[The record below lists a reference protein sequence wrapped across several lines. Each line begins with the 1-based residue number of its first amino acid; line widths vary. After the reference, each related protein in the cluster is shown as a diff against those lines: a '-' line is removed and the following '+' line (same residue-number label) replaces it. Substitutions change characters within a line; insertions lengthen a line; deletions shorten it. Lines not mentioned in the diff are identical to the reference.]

1 MGPTREGPNVVDTLL
16 SAVISLLT
24 FQHLSYMLLGVSV
37 GLVIGVI
44 PGLGGIAGL
53 SLLIP
58 FLYGMDEIAAL
69 AMLIGLVAVIPTSD
83 TFSSVLMGI
92 PGSSASQATVL
103 DGFPLARQ
111 GQAARAL
118 SAAFIS
124 SMAGGIFG
132 AVLLTGFVVIARPL
146 ILSFGSA
153 ELFMLALFGLS
164 MVAVLAGRSLAKG
177 IAACCVGLI
186 IGSIGGAPATGEFRM
201 IFGFDYLYD
210 GIPLVIIGLGF
221 FAIPE
226 IADLLRKNSA
236 IASGNA
242 LGSGWF
248 RGFRD
253 WWNNVWL
260 SMRCAGIG
268 CIIGAIPGLGGS
280 VVDWIAYGH
289 AVQTVKKE
297 PQFGKGDIRGVVAP
311 ESANNAMQGG
321 ALLPTM
327 LFGIPGSGAM
337 AVFLGGMVLLGI
349 QPGPSMV
356 GADLNITYSVV
367 WSLALANVM
376 GAGICLALAIPISKL
391 TQIPFQRLAPFMIVL
406 ICFAA
411 FQATRSLAD
420 LVALLCLGVLGV
432 LMKRFGWPRPA
443 LLIGFVLAPQAE
455 TYLYQALQF
464 NGWDFLLR
472 PGVIIIG
479 LMTLA
484 SIWFGLRNRVDEHG
498 HVVPN
503 EDDAP
508 DVPSLRAHLPQIL
521 FAVAMAGVLLVALTD
536 ALAHDFL
543 AQVFPLSVALVG
555 LTLLI
560 VLLPQLARG
569 KTGHHSHF
577 DAELTGEHVGQ
588 PGIGNLWGGLAWIAG
603 LVGLTALIGFY
614 GALLIFFPIFLLV
627 RARTG
632 IVATVLMTAA
642 AAGIIL
648 VLAWAL
654 SLNFPSGVLQD
665 AASLPWPFR

>member
-1 MGPTREGPNVVDTLL
+1 VVDTLL
-16 SAVISLLT
+16 SAFGTLLT
-24 FQHLSYMLLGVSV
+24 FQHLFYMLIGVSV

-58 FLYGMDEIAAL
+58 FLYGMDEITAL

-132 AVLLTGFVVIARPL
+132 AIVLTGFVVIARPL

-177 IAACCVGLI
+177 LAACCVGLI

-210 GIPLVIIGLGF
+210 GIPLVIVGLGF

-226 IADLLRKNSA
+226 IADLLRKNAA
-236 IASGNA
+236 ISQGNA

-248 RGFRD
+248 QGLRD
-253 WWNNVWL
+253 WWANIWL
-260 SMRCAGIG
+260 SMRCAGLG

-289 AVQTVKKE
+289 AVQTVKKD
-297 PQFGKGDIRGVVAP
+297 PNFGKGDIRGVIAP

-327 LFGIPGSGAM
+327 LFGIPGSGSM

-349 QPGPSMV
+349 EPGPSMV
-356 GADLNITYSVV
+356 GPDLNITYSII

-420 LVALLCLGVLGV
+420 LVALLGLGVLGV

-443 LLIGFVLAPQAE
+443 LLIGYVLAPQAE
-455 TYLYQALQF
+455 TYFYQAMQF
-464 NGWDFLLR
+464 YDWGFVTR
-472 PGVIIIG
+472 PGVIIIAV
-479 LMTLA
+479 MTLA
-484 SIWFGLRNRVDEHG
+484 SVYFGLRNRVDDTG
-498 HVVPN
+498 QAVPTA
-503 EDDAP
+503 EDVANLP
-508 DVPSLRAHLPQIL
+508 NAAARLPQIL
-521 FAVAMAGVLLVALTD
+521 FAGLVAVILGV
-536 ALAHDFL
+536 ALEDSLHHSL
-543 AQVFPLSVALVG
+543 LGQVFPLSVAIIGLVM
-555 LTLLI
+555 TVILI
-560 VLLPQLARG
+560 PQLIRG
-569 KTGHHSHF
+569 EPGHAAHF
-577 DAELTGEHVGQ
+577 DAELSSDYAGQ
-588 PGIGNLWGGLAWIAG
+588 EGIGNLWGGLAWIAG

-614 GALLIFFPIFLLV
+614 AALLLFFPVFLIR
-627 RARTG
+627 RAQAG
-632 IVATVLMTAA
+632 LVATVIMTAG
-642 AAGIIL
+642 AAGVIL

-654 SLNFPSGVLQD
+654 SLNFPSGYLQD
-665 AASLPWPFR
+665 AVDLPWPFR

>member
-1 MGPTREGPNVVDTLL
+1 MVDTLL
-16 SAVISLLT
+16 TALSNLLS
-24 FQHLSYMLLGVSV
+24 FQHLIYMLLGVSV
-37 GLVIGVI
+37 GLMVGVI

-53 SLLIP
+53 SLLMP
-58 FLYGMDEIAAL
+58 FLYGMEETTAL

-132 AVLLTGFVVIARPL
+132 AVVLTGFVVIARPI
-146 ILSFGSA
+146 ILSFASA

-177 IAACCVGLI
+177 LAACCVGLI

-210 GIPLVIIGLGF
+210 GIPLVIVGLGF

-236 IASGNA
+236 IAEGNA

-248 RGFRD
+248 QGFRD
-253 WWNNVWL
+253 WWRNLWL

-297 PQFGKGDIRGVVAP
+297 PGFGKGDIRGVIAP

-376 GAGICLALAIPISKL
+376 GAGICLALAIPISRL

-420 LVALLCLGVLGV
+420 LVALLGLGVLGV

-443 LLIGFVLAPQAE
+443 LLIGYVLAPQAE
-455 TYLYQALQF
+455 TYFYQALQF
-464 NGWDFLLR
+464 NGWSFLGR

-484 SIWFGLRNRVDEHG
+484 SVVFGLRNRVDEHG

-503 EDDAP
+503 ADDAP
-508 DVPSLRAHLPQIL
+508 DVPSFKAHLPQIG
-521 FAVAMAGVLLVALTD
+521 FAVAMAGLLLVALTD
-536 ALAHDFL
+536 AFRHDFL
-543 AQVFPLSVALVG
+543 GQVFPLSVSVIG
-555 LTLLI
+555 LAMMAILI
-560 VLLPQLARG
+560 PQLLWG
-569 KTGHHSHF
+569 QVGHHAHF

-588 PGIGNLWGGLAWIAG
+588 EGIGNLWGGLGWIAG

-614 GALLIFFPIFLLV
+614 AALVVFFPMFLIR
-627 RARTG
+627 RAKAG
-632 IVATVLMTAA
+632 VLATALMTLGC
-642 AAGIIL
+642 AGFIL
-648 VLAWAL
+648 TLAWAL
-654 SLNFPSGVLQD
+654 SLNFPSGLLQD
-665 AASLPWPFR
+665 ALDLPWPFR

>member
-1 MGPTREGPNVVDTLL
+1 MIETLF
-16 SAVISLLT
+16 SALMALLT
-24 FQHLSYMLLGVSV
+24 PQHMMYMLLGVCV
-37 GLVIGVI
+37 GLMIGVI

-53 SLLIP
+53 SLLMP
-58 FLYGMDEIAAL
+58 FLYGMDQISAL

-83 TFSSVLMGI
+83 TFASVLMGI

-124 SMAGGIFG
+124 SMFGGVVG
-132 AVLLTGFVVIARPL
+132 ALVLTVFVFVARPV

-177 IAACCVGLI
+177 LAACALGLL
-186 IGSIGGAPATGEFRM
+186 IGAIGGAPATGEFRM
-201 IFGFDYLYD
+201 IMGQVYLFD
-210 GIPLVIIGLGF
+210 GIPLVIVGLGF

-226 IADLLRKNSA
+226 IADLLRRNSA
-236 IASGNA
+236 ISKGFA

-248 RGFRD
+248 QGMRD
-253 WWNNVWL
+253 WWANIWL
-260 SMRCAGIG
+260 SIRCSGLG
-268 CIIGAIPGLGGS
+268 CMIGAIPGLGGS
-280 VVDWIAYGH
+280 VVDWLAYGH
-289 AVQTVKKE
+289 AVQTVKKD
-297 PQFGKGDIRGVVAP
+297 PKFGKGDIRGVIAP

-321 ALLPTM
+321 AMLPTL

-356 GADLNITYSVV
+356 GANLNVTYSVI
-367 WSLALANVM
+367 WSLALANIL
-376 GAGICLALAIPISKL
+376 GAGICLILAVPISRL
-391 TQIPFQRLAPFMIVL
+391 TQVRFQLLAPFMIVL

-420 LVALLCLGVLGV
+420 LVALLILGVVGV

-443 LLIGFVLAPQAE
+443 LLIGFVLSMQSE

-464 NGWDFLLR
+464 NGWAFLSR

-479 LMTLA
+479 LLTLA

-498 HVVPN
+498 AVGPVT
-503 EDDAP
+503 DDAP
-508 DVPSLRAHLPQIL
+508 DVNNVRARLPQIL
-521 FAVAMAGVLLVALTD
+521 FALAVAGAMAFAVRD
-536 ALAHDFL
+536 AMGNDFL
-543 AQVFPLSVALVG
+543 GKVFPLTVAVVG
-555 LTLLI
+555 LLMLALLI
-560 VLLPQLARG
+560 PQLAFG
-569 KTGHHSHF
+569 KTGHHAHF
-577 DAELTGEHVGQ
+577 DGELTGEHVGTE
-588 PGIGNLWGGLAWIAG
+588 GVGSLWGGLFWIAL

-614 GALLIFFPIFLLV
+614 AALLVFFPVFLMI
-627 RARTG
+627 RARTSWL
-632 IVATVLMTAA
+632 AMVLMTAG
-642 AAGIIL
+642 AAGFVL
-648 VLAWAL
+648 LLAWGM
-654 SLNFPSGVLQD
+654 SLNFPAGMLQD
-665 AASLPWPFR
+665 SMRLPWPFR